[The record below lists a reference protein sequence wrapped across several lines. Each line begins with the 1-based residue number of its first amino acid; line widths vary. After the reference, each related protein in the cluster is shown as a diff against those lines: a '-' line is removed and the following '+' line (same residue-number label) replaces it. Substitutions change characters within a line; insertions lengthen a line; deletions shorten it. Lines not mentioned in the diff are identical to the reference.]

1 MSGARARLQRALDVA
16 GPAIGLL
23 LVMILFAALV
33 PDRFLSAYNF
43 KTIATQTVIVALG
56 AIGMTWVMV
65 SGGID
70 LSVGSVIALASV
82 VTAVL
87 LREGQPE
94 LVALL
99 GGVAIGA
106 ALGAVNGLLITRLS
120 IVPFIVTLGTM
131 GIARGAAK
139 YLADEQTV
147 NADAGWLADLMTK
160 TPDPGWLLLA
170 KGVWITL
177 ALALVMAL
185 LRRRTVFGVHTF
197 AIGSSEATARLCGV
211 PVERV
216 KVLVYVLA
224 GVFGGLAGVLQL
236 GRLTVGDPTTA
247 IGLELDV
254 IAAVV
259 IGGGSL
265 SGGRGSIAGAL
276 LGAFFMAVLANGCTL
291 AGVPNYVQE
300 ILVGAI
306 IIAAVALD
314 HLRRHR
320 AQPRTDVREQ
330 RAHRV
335 TRLVARKRHRGR
347 HHEQE
352 RQARPRQ
359 RLLEDGTQRL
369 DVVHP
374 RRRGR
379 HHEARAPDQL
389 HANPALGG
397 VHHAPILYGLQT
409 RMATM
414 PTIAIEAA
422 MPAITV
428 GRCTRSS
435 ARPTRR
441 ECTIIANSEMPQA
454 APQQPSATPRSPR
467 SQYDRTTRVESRAK
481 KPSWVGGWAEAK
493 KPAATRRKP
502 HETKAS
508 LGTSWLQKS
517 SLRRRRS
524 GARLLRAGGG
534 AEGAR
539 EPTARGLTT
548 SMSRETGSP
557 FISMRH
563 IGRGAPS
570 F

>member
-1 MSGARARLQRALDVA
+1 MSRLRRALDVA
-16 GPAIGLL
+16 GPALGLA
-23 LVMILFAALV
+23 LVMVLFAALV

-87 LREGQPE
+87 LREGHPE

-99 GGVAIGA
+99 GGLAVGA
-106 ALGAVNGLLITRLS
+106 ALGAINGLLITRLS

-160 TPDPGWLLLA
+160 TPDPSWLLLA

-177 ALALVMAL
+177 ILAVIMALVL
-185 LRRRTVFGVHTF
+185 RRTVFGVHTF
-197 AIGSSEATARLCGV
+197 AIGSSEPTARLCGV

-216 KVLVYVLA
+216 KLLVYVLA
-224 GVFGGLAGVLQL
+224 GAFAGLAGVLQL

-291 AGVPNYVQE
+291 SGVPNYVQE

-314 HLRRHR
+314 HLRRR
-320 AQPRTDVREQ
+320 A
-330 RAHRV
+330 
-335 TRLVARKRHRGR
+335 
-347 HHEQE
+347 
-352 RQARPRQ
+352 
-359 RLLEDGTQRL
+359 
-369 DVVHP
+369 
-374 RRRGR
+374 
-379 HHEARAPDQL
+379 
-389 HANPALGG
+389 
-397 VHHAPILYGLQT
+397 
-409 RMATM
+409 
-414 PTIAIEAA
+414 
-422 MPAITV
+422 
-428 GRCTRSS
+428 
-435 ARPTRR
+435 
-441 ECTIIANSEMPQA
+441 
-454 APQQPSATPRSPR
+454 
-467 SQYDRTTRVESRAK
+467 
-481 KPSWVGGWAEAK
+481 
-493 KPAATRRKP
+493 
-502 HETKAS
+502 
-508 LGTSWLQKS
+508 
-517 SLRRRRS
+517 
-524 GARLLRAGGG
+524 
-534 AEGAR
+534 
-539 EPTARGLTT
+539 TA
-548 SMSRETGSP
+548 
-557 FISMRH
+557 
-563 IGRGAPS
+563 
-570 F
+570 

>member
-1 MSGARARLQRALDVA
+1 MSRLRRALDVA
-16 GPAIGLL
+16 GPALGLA
-23 LVMILFAALV
+23 LVMVLFAALV

-87 LREGQPE
+87 LREGHPE

-99 GGVAIGA
+99 GGLAVGA
-106 ALGAVNGLLITRLS
+106 ALGAINGLLITRLS

-177 ALALVMAL
+177 ILAVIMALVL
-185 LRRRTVFGVHTF
+185 RRTVFGVHTF
-197 AIGSSEATARLCGV
+197 AIGSSEPTARLCGV

-216 KVLVYVLA
+216 KLLVYVLA
-224 GVFGGLAGVLQL
+224 GAFAGLAGVLQL

-291 AGVPNYVQE
+291 SGVPNYVQE

-314 HLRRHR
+314 HLRRR
-320 AQPRTDVREQ
+320 A
-330 RAHRV
+330 
-335 TRLVARKRHRGR
+335 
-347 HHEQE
+347 
-352 RQARPRQ
+352 
-359 RLLEDGTQRL
+359 
-369 DVVHP
+369 
-374 RRRGR
+374 
-379 HHEARAPDQL
+379 
-389 HANPALGG
+389 
-397 VHHAPILYGLQT
+397 
-409 RMATM
+409 
-414 PTIAIEAA
+414 AA
-422 MPAITV
+422 
-428 GRCTRSS
+428 
-435 ARPTRR
+435 
-441 ECTIIANSEMPQA
+441 
-454 APQQPSATPRSPR
+454 
-467 SQYDRTTRVESRAK
+467 
-481 KPSWVGGWAEAK
+481 
-493 KPAATRRKP
+493 
-502 HETKAS
+502 
-508 LGTSWLQKS
+508 
-517 SLRRRRS
+517 
-524 GARLLRAGGG
+524 
-534 AEGAR
+534 
-539 EPTARGLTT
+539 
-548 SMSRETGSP
+548 
-557 FISMRH
+557 
-563 IGRGAPS
+563 
-570 F
+570 